1 MLTAAAGEDRT
12 GEGKAGGPP
21 LGKQGKEG
29 NSLLSIADPFLE
41 FPSVRAMLSPQFIKI
56 RHLSN

>member
-12 GEGKAGGPP
+12 GDGKAGGPP

-29 NSLLSIADPFLE
+29 NSFLSIADPFLE
-41 FPSVRAMLSPQFIKI
+41 FPSVGAILSPQFIKI